1 MSDYLR
7 SAFGYLNG
15 GPAGSN
21 GGDASSTT
29 AYTAT
34 ATSSAGSELVGQNLD
49 VNGVKLRVTRLI
61 AEGGWALV
69 FAVVDVSTGKEYALK
84 RMIAVDE
91 EAKKTIHQEIE
102 TLKALT
108 NHPNIIQ
115 FLCVQQVNKSGS
127 RGDEYLLVTELC
139 PGGTVADI
147 LRNVS
152 VNSLSVAQICRIAYQ
167 ATKAVHHMHSQPQP
181 FIHRDIKLENFLI
194 GQDGLVKLCDF
205 GSTTLQQI
213 LPDTSWNAQKHAQL
227 EDHLAKYTTPMY
239 RAPEMMDTWSNEP
252 IGPPVDCWALG
263 CVIYTLV
270 TLRHP
275 FPEGN
280 KLAIVNGKYTPI
292 PNNPTLACFNDLI
305 KGCLE
310 TSPMQRLTTSAILE
324 RLAAIA
330 ESNGFDPREAANIE
344 PIKPAQPVIPPRP
357 GPHNAAAVPPP
368 RPAPPG
374 SNNSMQ
380 PPPRPGPPRPGPPGQ
395 YGQPQQSSGS
405 GLFSSIKGGA
415 GSIFRNLKDTSSKVM
430 QTVQQSI
437 NRTELD
443 ASYITSRILV
453 MPYPA
458 DGIESAYRANH
469 VEDVRAFLQARH
481 PPPTKIQFYNLSKGR
496 PNVARLIGKHIDCS
510 FAFTSGEANAPLLSA
525 IYQICQDIHRFLDV
539 DVHHTVV
546 LYCNDGLRASA
557 VVACSLL
564 LYSGVVHTV
573 DEALNLFATRRCQ
586 PPQIQPSEIKMI
598 EYMAQLANHK
608 LPHMKPLILRSLL
621 VQPVPLFTRARDG
634 CRPYVEIYSNGA
646 MVFSTK
652 RNEYEEMKLFGMN
665 EGKVCLI
672 LGDAAVRGDISMV
685 LYHARQQLGRV
696 IGIKMASFHFH
707 TGYVPLK
714 DSTLIFEKKDL
725 DDTPEIGGHFRIVVN
740 AMIGEDSA
748 KFARVP
754 APWEA
759 EDATT
764 EHIIPDPLFGSTLE
778 MEETLENFRIEGS
791 INHLRQ
797 SKEPTP
803 EAAPLVRPS
812 SSPTP
817 PPRPP
822 QLPRKPSLVADFPPP
837 QVEADL
843 LNLGGGPS
851 SDATPAPAPTPTY
864 IKPEFDIFAQ
874 DATPSAAP
882 LIDNKPAAA
891 VNDDLLGGFG
901 SFVQAPPPPNTP
913 TANQAKS
920 AADLMFGQT
929 NGDLLFGQSKNNFGS
944 TNTSQSKDIFDPFAG
959 SSKLGNWGEPK
970 AAANT
975 LNTENV
981 FPRNTSVPNFKNPPP
996 KPDPFADLAGTM
1008 GAGLASSWNGTTNT
1022 PQSQSP
1028 ATGGTPIH
1036 ATTPRMQQAHTP
1048 MYEMPQTNVSSE
1060 KPPKSGDAFEDLL
1073 GSQGYNFFTSKKAE
1087 NNGPKTM
1094 NEMRK
1099 VEAAK
1104 TMDPETLKVAEWTEG
1119 KKGNLRA
1126 LLCSM
1131 HSICWDG
1138 CKWQK
1143 CEMHML
1149 VSPAD
1154 VKKAYRKA
1162 CLAVHPD
1169 KQVGTENENL
1179 AKLMFMEL
1187 NNAWSTFENDA
1198 SQQKLFS

>member
-34 ATSSAGSELVGQNLD
+34 ATSSSGSELVGQNLD

-61 AEGGWALV
+61 AE
-69 FAVVDVSTGKEYALK
+69 
-84 RMIAVDE
+84 
-91 EAKKTIHQEIE
+91 
-102 TLKALT
+102 
-108 NHPNIIQ
+108 
-115 FLCVQQVNKSGS
+115 
-127 RGDEYLLVTELC
+127 
-139 PGGTVADI
+139 
-147 LRNVS
+147 
-152 VNSLSVAQICRIAYQ
+152 
-167 ATKAVHHMHSQPQP
+167 
-181 FIHRDIKLENFLI
+181 
-194 GQDGLVKLCDF
+194 
-205 GSTTLQQI
+205 
-213 LPDTSWNAQKHAQL
+213 
-227 EDHLAKYTTPMY
+227 
-239 RAPEMMDTWSNEP
+239 
-252 IGPPVDCWALG
+252 
-263 CVIYTLV
+263 
-270 TLRHP
+270 
-275 FPEGN
+275 
-280 KLAIVNGKYTPI
+280 
-292 PNNPTLACFNDLI
+292 
-305 KGCLE
+305 
-310 TSPMQRLTTSAILE
+310 
-324 RLAAIA
+324 AAIA

-374 SNNSMQ
+374 SNSSMQ
-380 PPPRPGPPRPGPPGQ
+380 PPPRPGPPRPGPPQGQ

-405 GLFSSIKGGA
+405 
-415 GSIFRNLKDTSSKVM
+415 
-430 QTVQQSI
+430 
-437 NRTELD
+437 
-443 ASYITSRILV
+443 
-453 MPYPA
+453 
-458 DGIESAYRANH
+458 
-469 VEDVRAFLQARH
+469 
-481 PPPTKIQFYNLSKGR
+481 
-496 PNVARLIGKHIDCS
+496 
-510 FAFTSGEANAPLLSA
+510 
-525 IYQICQDIHRFLDV
+525 
-539 DVHHTVV
+539 
-546 LYCNDGLRASA
+546 
-557 VVACSLL
+557 
-564 LYSGVVHTV
+564 VVHTV

-791 INHLRQ
+791 INNLRQ

-874 DATPSAAP
+874 DATPSAAAP

-913 TANQAKS
+913 TANQTKS

-929 NGDLLFGQSKNNFGS
+929 NGDLLFGQGKNNLGS
-944 TNTSQSKDIFDPFAG
+944 TNASQPKDIFDPFAG
-959 SSKLGNWGEPK
+959 SSKL
-970 AAANT
+970 
-975 LNTENV
+975 
-981 FPRNTSVPNFKNPPP
+981 
-996 KPDPFADLAGTM
+996 
-1008 GAGLASSWNGTTNT
+1008 
-1022 PQSQSP
+1022 
-1028 ATGGTPIH
+1028 GTPIH

-1048 MYEMPQTNVSSE
+1048 VYEIPQTNVPSE

-1104 TMDPETLKVAEWTEG
+1104 NMDPETLKVAEWTEG

-1169 KQVGTENENL
+1169 KRDVKERERDSSRSNGISKTL
-1179 AKLMFMEL
+1179 LL
-1187 NNAWSTFENDA
+1187 TSTFMIIKASLRSISYPFFSRRSTQASAPDA
-1198 SQQKLFS
+1198 SFKLKSSRPVSQYRASHASSKSFSEGKTNPDRSISAVIQ